1 MLQVNKKLLYQES
14 DLLDVG
20 LVVQK
25 ARKQGRV
32 LLQWGFDR
40 ILQQTALL
48 SNVGRLLVNCRIQSN
63 PTVTVLYLVSL
74 LFAPPILHPPNYVL
88 DREVF
93 FIY

>member
-1 MLQVNKKLLYQES
+1 M
-14 DLLDVG
+14 
-20 LVVQK
+20 
-25 ARKQGRV
+25 
-32 LLQWGFDR
+32 GFDR

-48 SNVGRLLVNCRIQSN
+48 SNVGLLVNCRIQSN

-93 FIY
+93 LFIDSDWFKTGVMNF